1 MKLSVHKELALP
13 ILRIGISL
21 VFLWFG
27 LNQVLFPDEFLGYLP
42 EFLLSIDFAANIIII
57 NGIIETILGLLLI
70 FGFFVQP
77 IAFLLGLHMIGI
89 ILSVGYNEIAVRDFG
104 ILVALVAIFIG
115 GNDKWCIVKKK

>member
-13 ILRIGISL
+13 LLRIGISL

-27 LNQVLFPDEFLGYLP
+27 LNQVLFPDEFMSYLP
-42 EFLLSIDFAANIIII
+42 GFLLSMEFATNIIII
-57 NGIIETILGLLLI
+57 NGIIEAILGLLLI

-89 ILSVGYNEIAVRDFG
+89 ILSIGYNEIAVRDFG
-104 ILVALVAIFIG
+104 ILAALVAIFIG